1 MRPPVPGQQP
11 SAGLPFQGQQG
22 PYPQHGFQRPM
33 VNQVSSSSNLP
44 MPAVSQPPYS
54 NPQPGFIPPPLG
66 GNVPYATS
74 TVGSRPPASGP
85 LPQGPPHAHAVLPS
99 MGPGMAYGQNQP
111 GPAGSMHMNLGSP
124 VESASGPYDG
134 QNQNVPPGAFGQG
147 GAPFMQG
154 NQVPPGQPPVF
165 PGKGLPQSAT
175 GPLQTQPQQ
184 PRRLDPDQMPSPVS
198 K

>member
-11 SAGLPFQGQQG
+11 PTGLPFQGPQS
-22 PYPQHGFQRPM
+22 PYTQHGFQRPM
-33 VNQVSSSSNLP
+33 VNPVSSSSNLP

-66 GNVPYATS
+66 GNVPY
-74 TVGSRPPASGP
+74 VGGRPSASGSH
-85 LPQGPPHAHAVLPS
+85 PQGPPAHAVPPS
-99 MGPGMAYGQNQP
+99 MGPGNMAYAQNQP
-111 GPAGSMHMNLGSP
+111 SPAGSMQMTLGSAM
-124 VESASGPYDG
+124 ESPITSSGPYDG
-134 QNQNVPPGAFGQG
+134 QNQNVPPGAYGQG
-147 GAPFMQG
+147 GAPFMHG
-154 NQVPPGQPPVF
+154 NQIPPGQPPVF
-165 PGKGLPQSAT
+165 PGKGLPPSAT